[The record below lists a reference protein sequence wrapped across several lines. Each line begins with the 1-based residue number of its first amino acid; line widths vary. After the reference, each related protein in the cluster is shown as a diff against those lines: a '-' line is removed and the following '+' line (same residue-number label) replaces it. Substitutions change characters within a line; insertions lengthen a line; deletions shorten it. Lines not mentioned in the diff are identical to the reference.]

1 MAVARETAAQQ
12 QGWRGAR
19 MNLSSSRS
27 WGTCCTSGGLVH
39 RCVLAHW
46 QQAWC
51 PQCRRS
57 GLYPSAAAVIVPVF
71 PRPLPMRG
79 RSLFACV
86 QGQTKLNKLPLR
98 QIDNLEALEVGC
110 IAAVGLAEVV
120 CPAAARR
127 GLHVAH
133 SSAGLSTN
141 LVYPFFC
148 AQELPKELVESHY
161 PTTEQLPDY
170 FTNTEYIRF
179 TPEVD
184 CLALPGERALTWPKA
199 EPGSWGVDCT

>member
-19 MNLSSSRS
+19 MNLSPSRS

-39 RCVLAHW
+39 RCVHAHW

-57 GLYPSAAAVIVPVF
+57 GLYPSAAAVIVPVSS
-71 PRPLPMRG
+71 PIAHLRPVPVCMCAGSDKAQQAPSAADRQPGGARG
-79 RSLFACV
+79 WLQGCCWPGRGCV
-86 QGQTKLNKLPLR
+86 SCSCK
-98 QIDNLEALEVGC
+98 A
-110 IAAVGLAEVV
+110 
-120 CPAAARR
+120 

-141 LVYPFFC
+141 LVYPFLLC
-148 AQELPKELVESHY
+148 AGASKGAGGKPLPNHRAAARLLHQHRIHSLH
-161 PTTEQLPDY
+161 
-170 FTNTEYIRF
+170 
-179 TPEVD
+179 
-184 CLALPGERALTWPKA
+184 AGGGLPGTAR
-199 EPGSWGVDCT
+199 